1 MATDYLEKYVESVTD
16 LPAQLQRMF
25 RLIRDLDEKSAK
37 LQVRDILLQGRCLL
51 RPVVPRTQSSMLQ
64 SLTTTHVC
72 RETSMK
78 SAASS

>member
-37 LQVRDILLQGRCLL
+37 LQVRDILLQWTLL
-51 RPVVPRTQSSMLQ
+51 VASCGTPYPAVHAA

-72 RETSMK
+72 RETSMT